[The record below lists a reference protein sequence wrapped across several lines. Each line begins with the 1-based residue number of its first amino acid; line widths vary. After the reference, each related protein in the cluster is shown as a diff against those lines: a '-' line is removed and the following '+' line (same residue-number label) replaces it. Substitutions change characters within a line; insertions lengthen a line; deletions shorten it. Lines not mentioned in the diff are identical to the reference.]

1 MTAILRV
8 VLDQVVS
15 PADTDLAM
23 ASRELGRA
31 LVAAA
36 PAGCR
41 VEAIVPSGGAVE
53 VADVVS
59 GVSDVV
65 RTAVARRELAAA
77 WQLGVPAGTSG
88 GLIHSPTLMAPLV
101 RHDRVHDADQTV
113 VTVWDLSPWLHPDDL
128 PKPAVMWHRGM
139 LRRAAKHADAV
150 VVPTHS
156 MGERL
161 VEIEPRL
168 RDRVRVIAGAAPR
181 GFAVPTD
188 EIGRRRALDLP
199 EGFLLVAGS
208 AAAVDGLAAAFA
220 AVVASGV
227 ELPVVVLDAREG
239 TEPAVLDLAAAA
251 GLGAASVHVRGAL
264 DDADRG
270 AVLGGAVAFL
280 APGSRVAFP
289 WRLVEALVAGVPVV
303 ALDTPVHRDL
313 LVDGGL
319 LVPSPESLGAT
330 LSTSLESAASVERLG
345 VLAADRG
352 RAFSW
357 RGAAEQVWLLHAD
370 L

>member
-1 MTAILRV
+1 MTAVLRV
-8 VLDQVVS
+8 VLDQVVT
-15 PADTDLAM
+15 PVEADLAT

-41 VEAIVPSGGAVE
+41 VEAIVPSGGTVDVTADVPG
-53 VADVVS
+53 VADVT
-59 GVSDVV
+59 
-65 RTAVARRELAAA
+65 RTSFARRELSAA

-101 RHDRVHDADQTV
+101 RHDRVHDSDQTV
-113 VTVWDLSPWLHPDDL
+113 VTVWDLSPWLHADEM

-139 LRRAAKHADAV
+139 LKRAAKHADAV
-150 VVPTHS
+150 VVPTHA
-156 MGERL
+156 MGARL

-188 EIGRRRALDLP
+188 EVGRRRALDLP
-199 EGFLLVAGS
+199 EGFLLVAGGPG
-208 AAAVDGLAAAFA
+208 AADGLADAFA

-227 ELPVVVLDAREG
+227 DLPVVVLGAPAG
-239 TEPAVLDLAAAA
+239 TEPAVVELAEAAGLAAAR
-251 GLGAASVHVRGAL
+251 VHVRGDL
-264 DDADRG
+264 DDADRA
-270 AVLGGAVAFL
+270 AVLGGAVALL
-280 APGSRVAFP
+280 AAGTREAFP
-289 WRLVEALVAGVPVV
+289 WRVVEALTVGVPVIAV
-303 ALDTPVHRDL
+303 STEVHREV
-313 LVDGGL
+313 LVDGGVI
-319 LVPSPESLGAT
+319 VPTADGLGAA
-330 LSTSLESAASVERLG
+330 LSDALASAASVERLG